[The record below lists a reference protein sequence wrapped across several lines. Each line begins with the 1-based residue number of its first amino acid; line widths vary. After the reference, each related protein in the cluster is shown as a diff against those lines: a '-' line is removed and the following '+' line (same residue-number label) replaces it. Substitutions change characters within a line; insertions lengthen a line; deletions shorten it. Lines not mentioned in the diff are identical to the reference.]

1 MKVICIDEKGQ
12 INPEM
17 YVIPFGETV
26 TVIGQSIVRNDGWY
40 IKEYPV
46 DKDGMRCSYNKKHFA
61 EVETGIDEL
70 ELIEQR
76 LCTA

>member
-17 YVIPFGETV
+17 YVIPFGEIV
-26 TVIGQSIVRNDGWY
+26 TVAGNCNVYPDSWD

-46 DKDGMRCSYNKKHFA
+46 NKIGWPCSYDKKIFA
-61 EVETGIDEL
+61 PLSDIDEL